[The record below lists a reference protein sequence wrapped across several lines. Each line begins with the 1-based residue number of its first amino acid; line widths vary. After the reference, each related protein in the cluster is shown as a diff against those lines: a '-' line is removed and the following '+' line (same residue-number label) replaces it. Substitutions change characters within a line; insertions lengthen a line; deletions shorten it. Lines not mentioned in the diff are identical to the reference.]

1 MTSFQRTIFFGFIA
15 VLCLAPCRR
24 MRAADSPDEADT
36 TRVRNSGVDTVVVF
50 SAKDSVHFSVSKRR
64 MRLRGDADVT
74 FRTQRL
80 ESEVIIMDFGP
91 STMRAEGMRDSS
103 GRLYGVPLFTDAGEQ
118 YAGQIIEYNFAS
130 RRGRVV
136 YGETEVD
143 GAFYYGSK
151 IKRVSENVA
160 FVEDGCLTTCDAP
173 HPHFYFKAPEM
184 KVIMND
190 RLFMDPIV
198 WYVEDIPVFALP
210 FGMFVSLERGRRSG
224 LLIPTPLVSGNRGVV
239 LQDLGYYFAL
249 SDYYDVDIRADVMSA
264 GGILLKS
271 RSNYKLNQ
279 RLDGHLDLR
288 YGYTRFSST
297 DGFTQNVGV
306 NLVHQQSLRP
316 GESIS
321 ANIEYASENL
331 FQNTSFNIPDRL
343 RQIAR
348 SNASYQRTFYNGHTF
363 NLVYDANQ
371 NIQNGSLTQNPSVA
385 YTVPQFSPL
394 RGVVSPDSWLS
405 DVALSYSVRGLYSHD
420 QSRFTS
426 NDPFTI
432 TENSRIEHR
441 PTITMTPKLGFFT
454 IAPTLQYSENW
465 HFQEYVESVR
475 AVDST
480 VERRRVPG
488 FFRDYTYSAGVNIST
503 FLYGMFK
510 PGLFGISAFR
520 HTLQPTIGIFYVP
533 NQAVANNAFFGEYV
547 SPVTGQTVRY
557 NRFNTMLA
565 SANEQFRID
574 VGLVN
579 RFAMKLEQTDTL
591 EQRPIELL
599 TVNLNTSYNA
609 AADSLQLSPISI
621 GIRAPVLEG
630 ITFAANATLNPYLVE
645 QRVDPATGRLQW
657 QTVNTLALTSGMGL
671 GTLTNVNL
679 QIGTRFSSQGLSFA
693 PTGQDTVAS
702 DTAEAEGLRSRFSRR
717 LNHRARDSDIFGEAT
732 PGYSPVIIPWEVDL
746 NLTYSSSNPNP
757 DARIETLLLNVGGSL
772 SLTETLRMNGR
783 ASVDMFTGTVNT
795 PVIDIAKR
803 IHCWSLALNWV
814 PTGFNRGFFLTFS
827 ADASQLRDLRITKQS
842 TPIFR

>member
-1 MTSFQRTIFFGFIA
+1 VTPLHRTIVRTVVA
-15 VLCLAPCRR
+15 VVVLATLWCVDALALD
-24 MRAADSPDEADT
+24 AATDT
-36 TRVRNSGVDTVVVF
+36 TRVQSSGVDTVVVF
-50 SAKDSVHFSVSKRR
+50 SAKDSIHFSVSKRT

-74 FRTQRL
+74 FRKQRL

-91 STMRAEGMRDSS
+91 STLTAEGIRDSL
-103 GRLYGVPLFTDAGEQ
+103 GRITGIPLFTDAGEQ
-118 YAGQIIEYNFAS
+118 YAGQVIEYNFAT
-130 RRGRVV
+130 RQGRVV
-136 YGETEVD
+136 NGETEVE

-151 IKRVSENVA
+151 IKRVSENMA
-160 FVEDGCLTTCDAP
+160 YVENGCLTTCDAP

-190 RLFMDPIV
+190 RLFLDPIV

-210 FGMFVSLERGRRSG
+210 FGIFVSLERGRRSG
-224 LLIPTPLVSGNRGVV
+224 LLIPTPLVTGNRGVV
-239 LQDLGYYFAL
+239 LQDLGYYFAV

-271 RSNYKLNQ
+271 RSNYKVNQ
-279 RLDGHLDLR
+279 RMDGNINLR
-288 YGYTRFSST
+288 FGYTRFNST
-297 DGFTQNVGV
+297 DGFTQNLGV
-306 NLVHQQSLRP
+306 NLMHQQTLRP

-321 ANIEYASENL
+321 ANVEYASENL

-363 NLVYDANQ
+363 NAVYDANQ

-394 RGVVSPDSWLS
+394 RGIVSPDSWLG
-405 DVALSYSVRGLYSHD
+405 DLALSYSVRGLYSHD
-420 QSRFTS
+420 RSRFS
-426 NDPFTI
+426 SDDAFAI

-441 PTITMTPKLGFFT
+441 PSLTLTPKLGFFT
-454 IAPTLQYSENW
+454 VAPSIQFSENW

-475 AVDST
+475 LSDST
-480 VERRRVPG
+480 LERRRVPG

-510 PGLFGISAFR
+510 PGILGISAFR
-520 HTLQPTIGIFYVP
+520 HTMQPTIGVFYVP
-533 NQAVANNAFFGEYV
+533 NQASPQQGFYGEYV

-557 NRFNTMLA
+557 NRFSSMLA
-565 SANEQFRID
+565 SANEQLRMDI
-574 VGLVN
+574 GLVN
-579 RFAMKLEQTDTL
+579 RFAMKLDQTDSA

-599 TVNLNTSYNA
+599 TVNLNTSFNA
-609 AADSLQLSPISI
+609 VADSLRLSPISI

-630 ITFAANATLNPYLVE
+630 ITFAVNATLNPYLV
-645 QRVDPATGRLQW
+645 QQVPDPATGRLFW
-657 QTVNTLALTSGMGL
+657 QTVNTFALTNGMGL
-671 GTLTNVNL
+671 GRLTNVNL
-679 QIGTRFSSQGLSFA
+679 QLGTRFSSQGLSFA
-693 PTGQDTVAS
+693 PTSQSEPEQDSVA
-702 DTAEAEGLRSRFSRR
+702 DEGLRSRFTRR
-717 LNHRARDSDIFGEAT
+717 LNHRSRDADIFGDAT
-732 PGYSPVIIPWEVDL
+732 SGWSPVIVPWEVDL
-746 NLTYSSSNPNP
+746 NLTYTSSNPNP
-757 DARIETLLLNVGGSL
+757 DARFESLLLNAGGSL
-772 SLTETLRMNGR
+772 SLTSTLRMNGR
-783 ASVDMFTGTVNT
+783 ASVDLLTGTVNT

-814 PTGFNRGFFLTFS
+814 PAGFNRGFFLTFS